1 MAHAIQ
7 TNNEGEVPLFFS
19 PAEIIRSPNQG
30 RTTILETMRI
40 RPSILAIAGCL
51 ALGPGLHGMATAK
64 PPEDEIAE
72 RAERS
77 AERAAKAAERAAEAA
92 ERAAERGDKDRGRDR
107 SSDRASHSEA
117 KDTNQRGSEDP
128 SGGASR
134 YSSGEVQL
142 AGLGEGEADSSFAP
156 GETTD
161 DLSGKFEED
170 STTSDSNSNDHD
182 IDDGDVFGD
191 PDDKDNSGSAGDD
204 GGPAEAESSGSGSGS
219 DEEDNSGSGSN
230 GGDPDD
236 DDDDD
241 SDEDEDD
248 QDDQPKAYG
257 RLEHDDNG
265 SPFREGELVVMSDD
279 AAILQRAEGLGFTI
293 IDARQLSTIGS
304 IVATL
309 RRPEGV
315 TSAQALE
322 LLRAREPASPSGY
335 NYLYRSTAPSRDA
348 PFEEQDHGG
357 LALTLTGT
365 IGVIDGFSGD
375 TIQGWSVERL
385 VRQPARLAHGDIVAE
400 ILLEDLADGFGSKP
414 GKLLLMDVMATDGN
428 AGSADVAA
436 LVLGLDRMTAAGAK
450 VVNLSLAGPDHAALR
465 RAVAETVRRGVTLVA
480 AVGNAGPAAPPF
492 FPAAYD
498 GVVGVAA
505 VDSGGK
511 PYIYSGRGP
520 HVDVA
525 ALGEIT
531 PRSRGATQAIGTSY
545 AAPHVTALLAGNGS
559 VGVSVDELLIRHAN
573 DAGAPGR
580 DQVFGVGVL
589 SSYSHEYVLA
599 GQPTK

>member
-1 MAHAIQ
+1 
-7 TNNEGEVPLFFS
+7 
-19 PAEIIRSPNQG
+19 
-30 RTTILETMRI
+30 MRI

-77 AERAAKAAERAAEAA
+77 AERTAKAAERAAEAA

-107 SSDRASHSEA
+107 SSDRASRGEA
-117 KDTNQRGSEDP
+117 KDTNQRGNEEP
-128 SGGASR
+128 PGGTSR
-134 YSSGEVQL
+134 DSSGEVQL
-142 AGLGEGEADSSFAP
+142 VGLGEGEVDSGAAS

-161 DLSGKFEED
+161 DLSDKIEEG
-170 STTSDSNSNDHD
+170 SPTSDSNINDHD
-182 IDDGDVFGD
+182 PDDGNVLDD
-191 PDDKDNSGSAGDD
+191 PDDKDNSGSTRDD
-204 GGPAEAESSGSGSGS
+204 DRPADAESNSSGSGS

-230 GGDPDD
+230 GDDPDD
-236 DDDDD
+236 EVDD
-241 SDEDEDD
+241 SDEDEDEDEDD
-248 QDDQPKAYG
+248 QDDQTKAYG

-293 IDARQLSTIGS
+293 IEARQLSTIGS

-348 PFEEQDHGG
+348 PFEEQDPGG

-385 VRQPARLAHGDIVAE
+385 VRQPARLAHGDIVAG
-400 ILLEDLADGFGSKP
+400 IMLQDLADGFGSRP
-414 GKLLLMDVMATDGN
+414 GKLLLMDVMAADGN

-436 LVLGLDRMTAAGAK
+436 LVFGLDRMTAAGAK

-465 RAVAETVRRGVTLVA
+465 RAVTETVRRGVTLVA

-511 PYIYSGRGP
+511 PYLYSGRGP

-531 PRSRGATQAIGTSY
+531 TASHVAVQSIGTSY
-545 AAPHVTALLAGNGS
+545 AAPHVTALLAGKGN
-559 VGVSVDELLIRHAN
+559 VGVSVDEFLSRHAN

>member
-1 MAHAIQ
+1 
-7 TNNEGEVPLFFS
+7 
-19 PAEIIRSPNQG
+19 
-30 RTTILETMRI
+30 MRI

-51 ALGPGLHGMATAK
+51 ALGPGLHGMAAAK
-64 PPEDEIAE
+64 PPEDEIAD

-92 ERAAERGDKDRGRDR
+92 ERAAERGDKDRDRDH
-107 SSDRASHSEA
+107 SSNRTSRGEG
-117 KDTNQRGSEDP
+117 KDDNQRGSEEPAGD
-128 SGGASR
+128 ASR
-134 YSSGEVQL
+134 DSGGEVQL
-142 AGLGEGEADSSFAP
+142 AVVGEDEVDSGVAP
-156 GETTD
+156 GEAAD
-161 DLSGKFEED
+161 DLSGNAED
-170 STTSDSNSNDHD
+170 GTGTSDSNSNDHD
-182 IDDGDVFGD
+182 LDDGDVLDD
-191 PDDKDNSGSAGDD
+191 PDDKDNSGSTGDD
-204 GGPAEAESSGSGSGS
+204 DLPADTESDSSGSGSGS
-219 DEEDNSGSGSN
+219 DEEDNSGSGSD
-230 GGDPDD
+230 GDDPDD
-236 DDDDD
+236 EDDDGDEDDDD
-241 SDEDEDD
+241 
-248 QDDQPKAYG
+248 QDNQTKAYG
-257 RLEHDDNG
+257 GLERDDNG

-293 IDARQLSTIGS
+293 IEARQLSAIGS

-348 PFEEQDHGG
+348 PFEEQDPGG
-357 LALTLTGT
+357 QALTVTGT

-385 VRQPARLAHGDIVAE
+385 VRQPARLAHGDIVAG

-414 GKLLLMDVMATDGN
+414 GKLLLMDVMAADGS

-465 RAVAETVRRGVTLVA
+465 RAVTETVKRGVTLVA

-525 ALGEIT
+525 ALGEVAT
-531 PRSRGATQAIGTSY
+531 RSHGAAQAIGTSY
-545 AAPHVTALLAGNGS
+545 AAPHVTALLAGKGS
-559 VGVSVDELLIRHAN
+559 VGVSVDELLSRHAN